1 MVPKGSSIVLTVSK
15 GAETIVLPDVVGKK
29 YDDAFNQL
37 TGLGF
42 EVERMDVTQS
52 GWYSEDE
59 VIEMS
64 LTENQ
69 EYDVGT
75 TVTLK
80 VYTQQVTE
88 EFSTRRSY
96 SNPYTAPSQPES
108 TSSAPVPTE
117 PASQIPVS
125 PTQAENQ

>member
-1 MVPKGSSIVLTVSK
+1 
-15 GAETIVLPDVVGKK
+15 
-29 YDDAFNQL
+29 
-37 TGLGF
+37 
-42 EVERMDVTQS
+42 VTQS

-96 SNPYTAPSQPES
+96 TNTYSTTASQQES
-108 TSSAPVPTE
+108 TSSAPTSAE
-117 PASQIPVS
+117 PSTLAPSS
-125 PTQAENQ
+125 PAQSENG